1 MVQTSNDNGLT
12 EQDLRE
18 YMAAFNR
25 DDFDGFAEYYA
36 DNMIFEGR
44 GRHFK
49 GREEMVNFYR
59 ILKSRVRETVTIKEA
74 AVGKN
79 EMAVEIETE
88 LYAFEDWLAM
98 PTGPMRKDE
107 RIRSQNFVWYE
118 IQNNKFVH
126 IRSAHYRRLEAS
138 EPSAVEKSSAQSP
151 RALPPVMSKE
161 RFASYIDALNNDNY
175 AALSDYYN
183 DDVVLV
189 TAGKKEL
196 HGRQA
201 ILDFYEGVKPLTK
214 RTIQINRIITS
225 GSLLAAELQSKFF
238 ALQDLPDFTAGPMKK
253 GGCIISD
260 TFVLC
265 NVRDGK
271 FARIRSAEFRKVEG
285 PSIMTPSI
293 HC

>member
-1 MVQTSNDNGLT
+1 MVQLSNDSGLT

-25 DDFDGFAEYYA
+25 DDFDGFARYYA
-36 DNMIFEGR
+36 DDMIFEGR

-59 ILKSRVRETVTIKEA
+59 TLKSRIRETVTIKEV

-79 EMAVEIETE
+79 EIAIEIETE
-88 LYAFEDWLAM
+88 LYAFEDWLDM
-98 PTGPMRKDE
+98 PTGPMHKGE

-118 IQNNKFVH
+118 IQDNKFAH

-138 EPSAVEKSSAQSP
+138 EPSAAGTSPTQSSL
-151 RALPPVMSKE
+151 ALPPAISKE
-161 RFASYIDALNNDNY
+161 RFSAYIDALNNENY
-175 AALSDYYN
+175 AASNDYYS

-196 HGRQA
+196 RGRQA
-201 ILDFYEGVKPLTK
+201 IFDFYEAVKPLTK
-214 RTIQINRIITS
+214 CTIQINRMITS
-225 GSLLAAELQSKFF
+225 GNLLAAELQSKFV

-253 GGCIISD
+253 GGCVFID
-260 TFVLC
+260 TFVLY
-265 NVRDGK
+265 NLRDGK
-271 FARIRSAEFRKVEG
+271 FARIRSAEFRKTEH
-285 PSIMTPSI
+285 P
-293 HC
+293 

>member
-1 MVQTSNDNGLT
+1 MVQTSHDSGLT

-25 DDFDGFAEYYA
+25 DDFDGFARYYA
-36 DNMIFEGR
+36 DDMIFEGR

-59 ILKSRVRETVTIKEA
+59 TLKSRIRETVTIKEV

-88 LYAFEDWLAM
+88 LYAFEDWLTM
-98 PTGPMRKDE
+98 PTGPMRKGE

-118 IQNNKFVH
+118 IQKNKFVH

-138 EPSAVEKSSAQSP
+138 EPSAVETSSAQSSQ
-151 RALPPVMSKE
+151 ALPPAMSKE
-161 RFASYIDALNNDNY
+161 RFAAYIDTLNNENY
-175 AALSDYYN
+175 AASSDYYS

-196 HGRQA
+196 RGRQA
-201 ILDFYEGVKPLTK
+201 ILDFYEAVKPLTK

-225 GSLLAAELQSKFF
+225 GSLLAAELQSKFV

-253 GGCIISD
+253 GGCIFSD

-271 FARIRSAEFRKVEG
+271 FARIRSAEFRKVER
-285 PSIMTPSI
+285 P
-293 HC
+293 

>member
-1 MVQTSNDNGLT
+1 MVQTSHGSGLT

-25 DDFDGFAEYYA
+25 DDFDGFAKYYA

-59 ILKSRVRETVTIKEA
+59 TLKSRIRETVAIKEA

-98 PTGPMRKDE
+98 PTGPMRKGE

-118 IQNNKFVH
+118 IQKNKFVH
-126 IRSAHYRRLEAS
+126 IRSAHYRRLEAL
-138 EPSAVEKSSAQSP
+138 EPSAIETSSDTPSP
-151 RALPPVMSKE
+151 VVPPAMSKE
-161 RFASYIDALNNDNY
+161 RFAAYIDTLNNENY
-175 AALSDYYN
+175 AAFSDYYN

-196 HGRQA
+196 RGRQA
-201 ILDFYEGVKPLTK
+201 ILDFYEAVKPLTK

-225 GSLLAAELQSKFF
+225 GSLLAAELQSKFV

-265 NVRDGK
+265 NLRDGK
-271 FARIRSAEFRKVEG
+271 FARIRSAVFRNVEC
-285 PSIMTPSI
+285 P
-293 HC
+293 

>member
-1 MVQTSNDNGLT
+1 MVQTSHGSGLT

-25 DDFDGFAEYYA
+25 DDFDGFAKYYA

-59 ILKSRVRETVTIKEA
+59 TLKSRIRETVTIKEV

-98 PTGPMRKDE
+98 PTGPMRKGD

-118 IQNNKFVH
+118 IQKNKFVH

-138 EPSAVEKSSAQSP
+138 ESSALETSSDTRSP
-151 RALPPVMSKE
+151 VVPPAMSKE
-161 RFASYIDALNNDNY
+161 RFAAYIDTLNNENY
-175 AALSDYYN
+175 AASIDYYN
-183 DDVVLV
+183 DDIVLV

-196 HGRQA
+196 RGRQA
-201 ILDFYEGVKPLTK
+201 ILDFYEAVKPLTK

-225 GSLLAAELQSKFF
+225 KSLLAAELQSKFF

-271 FARIRSAEFRKVEG
+271 FARIRSAVFRKVEC
-285 PSIMTPSI
+285 P
-293 HC
+293 

>member
-1 MVQTSNDNGLT
+1 MVQTSNDSGLT
-12 EQDLRE
+12 EQDLCE

-25 DDFDGFAEYYA
+25 DDFDGFAQYYA
-36 DNMIFEGR
+36 DDMIFEGR

-59 ILKSRVRETVTIKEA
+59 TLKSRIRETVTIKEV

-79 EMAVEIETE
+79 ELAVEIETE

-98 PTGPMRKDE
+98 PTGPMRKGE

-138 EPSAVEKSSAQSP
+138 EPSAAGTSLDLHA
-151 RALPPVMSKE
+151 RALSPAMSKE
-161 RFASYIDALNNDNY
+161 RFTAYIDALNHNNY

-183 DDVVLV
+183 DDVMLV

-196 HGRQA
+196 RGRQA
-201 ILDFYEGVKPLTK
+201 ILDFYKAVKPLTK
-214 RTIQINRIITS
+214 HTIQINKIITS
-225 GSLLAAELQSKFF
+225 GSLLAADLQSEFV

-253 GGCIISD
+253 GGCILSD

-265 NVRDGK
+265 NVSDGK
-271 FARIRSAEFRKVEG
+271 FARIRSAEFRKVER
-285 PSIMTPSI
+285 P
-293 HC
+293 

>member
-1 MVQTSNDNGLT
+1 MVQTSHGSGLT

-25 DDFDGFAEYYA
+25 DDFDGFAKYYA

-59 ILKSRVRETVTIKEA
+59 TLKSRIRETVTIKEA

-98 PTGPMRKDE
+98 PTGPMRKGE

-118 IQNNKFVH
+118 IQKNKFVH

-138 EPSAVEKSSAQSP
+138 EPSAVETSSDTPSP
-151 RALPPVMSKE
+151 VVPPAMSKE
-161 RFASYIDALNNDNY
+161 RFAAYIDTLNNENY
-175 AALSDYYN
+175 AAFSDYYN

-196 HGRQA
+196 RGRQA
-201 ILDFYEGVKPLTK
+201 ILDFYEAVKPLTK
-214 RTIQINRIITS
+214 RTIHINRIITS
-225 GSLLAAELQSKFF
+225 GSLLAAELQSKFV

-265 NVRDGK
+265 NLRDGK
-271 FARIRSAEFRKVEG
+271 FARIRSAVFRNVEC
-285 PSIMTPSI
+285 P
-293 HC
+293 

>member
-1 MVQTSNDNGLT
+1 MVQTSNDSGLT

-25 DDFDGFAEYYA
+25 DDFDGFARYYA
-36 DNMIFEGR
+36 DDMIFEGR

-49 GREEMVNFYR
+49 GRKEMVNFYR
-59 ILKSRVRETVTIKEA
+59 TLKSRIRETVTIKEV

-88 LYAFEDWLAM
+88 LYAFDDWLAM
-98 PTGPMRKDE
+98 PTGPMRKGE

-118 IQNNKFVH
+118 IQKNKFVH

-138 EPSAVEKSSAQSP
+138 EPSAVKTTSVQSSQDQ
-151 RALPPVMSKE
+151 PPAMSKE
-161 RFASYIDALNNDNY
+161 RFAAYIDTLNNENY
-175 AALSDYYN
+175 AASIDYYN
-183 DDVVLV
+183 DDIVLV

-196 HGRQA
+196 RGRQA
-201 ILDFYEGVKPLTK
+201 ILDFYETVKPLAK

-225 GSLLAAELQSKFF
+225 GSLLAAELQSKFV

-253 GGCIISD
+253 GGCVISD

-265 NVRDGK
+265 NVRDDK
-271 FARIRSAEFRKVEG
+271 FARIRSAVFRKVEC
-285 PSIMTPSI
+285 P
-293 HC
+293 

>member
-1 MVQTSNDNGLT
+1 MVQTSHGSGLT

-25 DDFDGFAEYYA
+25 DDFDGFAKYYA

-49 GREEMVNFYR
+49 GREEMVGFYR
-59 ILKSRVRETVTIKEA
+59 TLKSRIRETVIIKEVA
-74 AVGKN
+74 IGKN

-98 PTGPMRKDE
+98 PTGPMHKGE
-107 RIRSQNFVWYE
+107 SIRSQNFVWYE

-138 EPSAVEKSSAQSP
+138 EPSAVETSSDQSS
-151 RALPPVMSKE
+151 RALPPAMSEE
-161 RFASYIDALNNDNY
+161 RFAAYIDTLNNENY
-175 AALSDYYN
+175 AAFNDYYL
-183 DDVVLV
+183 DDAVLV
-189 TAGKKEL
+189 TAGKIEL
-196 HGRQA
+196 CGRQA
-201 ILDFYEGVKPLTK
+201 ILNFYESVKPLTK

-225 GSLLAAELQSKFF
+225 GNLLAAELQSKLV
-238 ALQDLPDFTAGPMKK
+238 ALQDIPDFAAGPMKK
-253 GGCIISD
+253 GGCIFSD

-271 FARIRSAEFRKVEG
+271 FARIRSAVFRNVEC
-285 PSIMTPSI
+285 P
-293 HC
+293 

>member
-1 MVQTSNDNGLT
+1 MVQTSNDSGLT

-25 DDFDGFAEYYA
+25 DDFDGFAKYYA

-44 GRHFK
+44 GRLFK

-59 ILKSRVRETVTIKEA
+59 TLKSRIRETVTIKEA

-88 LYAFEDWLAM
+88 LHAFEDWLTM
-98 PTGPMRKDE
+98 PTGPMRKGE
-107 RIRSQNFVWYE
+107 KIRSQNFVWYE
-118 IQNNKFVH
+118 IQNNKFMH

-138 EPSAVEKSSAQSP
+138 EPSAVETSSAQSSH
-151 RALPPVMSKE
+151 ALPPAMSKE
-161 RFASYIDALNNDNY
+161 RFAAYIDALNSEDY
-175 AALSDYYN
+175 AAFSDYYR
-183 DDVVLV
+183 DDAVLV

-196 HGRQA
+196 RGRQA
-201 ILDFYEGVKPLTK
+201 ISDFHEFVKPLTK

-225 GSLLAAELQSKFF
+225 GNLLAAELQSKFI

-253 GGCIISD
+253 GGCIFSD

-265 NVRDGK
+265 NVFEGK
-271 FARIRSAEFRKVEG
+271 FARIRSAEFRKAER
-285 PSIMTPSI
+285 P
-293 HC
+293 